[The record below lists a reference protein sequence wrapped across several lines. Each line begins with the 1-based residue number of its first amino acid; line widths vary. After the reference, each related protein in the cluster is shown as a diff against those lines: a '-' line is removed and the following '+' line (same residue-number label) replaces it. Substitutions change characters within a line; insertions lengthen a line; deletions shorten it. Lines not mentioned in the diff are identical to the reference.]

1 MSTVNIIFYIII
13 LYYPAGFHSTPEYE
27 KYMRYIDGPRKRQFG
42 VKSGVFRS
50 GLRSASPV
58 GKPGLGPAS
67 KTEVDPSQATADVAN
82 TETAPQP
89 DEGTPNERQVAD
101 TKQDVRKSPKTSRK
115 SASTLGARRS
125 QTRRPKSS
133 IHQKAVGLGKDSGT
147 PRRKQSAPLS
157 RPKTGRGR
165 KESSTTREQDDDA
178 VESGRKAPSLQF
190 LAVAMDGG
198 YDETSGDSKEQSQDS
213 RRSGDVQKNGYKII
227 PIATR
232 RESGTQTIAAE
243 ETGPIEPETSTK
255 ACQSGEE
262 TTKDIVVVAEDDTVS
277 ESGDG
282 ETGEEDDAVK
292 QDNRRSLTYDK
303 RAVEGHLEITSL
315 ANNESAKKIEN
326 PDEDNALAQYNGK
339 ALIEERA
346 TKHEIHGAENAEY
359 EGSTTGRDYDRN
371 DNTSDTLVRRKEDDT
386 AQATTNDRTG
396 ITEDD
401 DVATKKSES
410 QPTETASPSEED
422 ELTNRQGPKEDDRI
436 TSKDSMA
443 LKKDEDGPRTEQ
455 SRNSLE
461 EQYAVTTSGNVQSTT
476 EEKTSVE
483 SQLDK
488 TSREVNDKTDPE
500 TSSND
505 GGYTSSSGSGDDET
519 TYDDDDAGSTTENKP
534 AIHHPEMTSLTNER
548 TGKKEH
554 PHEHDVA
561 RLDNG
566 ESVADDEPPVE
577 VHPEIAPLTY
587 NERGENKDISS
598 NEGNSR
604 TIGNETK
611 ETGKEEEGAVKQ
623 VSGTDVTD
631 QIAAARQ
638 PVGTPMTSK
647 NESETKAQADTD
659 SDSLSSGSGDDSTS
673 DSGSYS
679 TTDSGRSAASSRQSD
694 SKIQST
700 DASLPVDVKAEDQR
714 PREERESGSIESV
727 HEVTPNGLTADDL
740 ARLQTAEDE
749 LSLGTPSST
758 ENQSNES
765 SDSSSFTGRYTF
777 TFLLK

>member
-1 MSTVNIIFYIII
+1 
-13 LYYPAGFHSTPEYE
+13 
-27 KYMRYIDGPRKRQFG
+27 MRYIDGPRKRQFG

-67 KTEVDPSQATADVAN
+67 KTEVDPSQATSDVAN

-101 TKQDVRKSPKTSRK
+101 TKQDIRKSPKTSRK

-133 IHQKAVGLGKDSGT
+133 IHQKAVGLEKSSGR

-190 LAVAMDGG
+190 LAVAMDGD

-213 RRSGDVQKNGYKII
+213 RRSGDVQKNGYKFI

-243 ETGPIEPETSTK
+243 ETAPKEPETSTK

-262 TTKDIVVVAEDDTVS
+262 TTKDIVAVAEDDSAVS
-277 ESGDG
+277 ESGVG
-282 ETGEEDDAVK
+282 ETREEDDAVK

-303 RAVEGHLEITSL
+303 PAVKGHLEITSL

-326 PDEDNALAQYNGK
+326 PDEDNALAQDNGK

-371 DNTSDTLVRRKEDDT
+371 DSTSDTLVRRTEDDT

-401 DVATKKSES
+401 DVATKKSAS
-410 QPTETASPSEED
+410 KPTETASPSEED
-422 ELTNRQGPKEDDRI
+422 ELTNRQGTKEDDRI

-461 EQYAVTTSGNVQSTT
+461 EQYAVTTSGNVQSTA
-476 EEKTSVE
+476 EEKPSVE
-483 SQLDK
+483 GQLDK
-488 TSREVNDKTDPE
+488 TSREVDKTDPE
-500 TSSND
+500 TSSSD
-505 GGYTSSSGSGDDET
+505 GEYTSSSGSGDDET
-519 TYDDDDAGSTTENKP
+519 TDDDDAGSTTENKP

-566 ESVADDEPPVE
+566 EAVAEDEPPVE
-577 VHPEIAPLTY
+577 VHPEITPLTN
-587 NERGENKDISS
+587 NERGENKDILS

-623 VSGTDVTD
+623 VNGTDVTD
-631 QIAAARQ
+631 QTAAARQ

-647 NESETKAQADTD
+647 IESETKAQADTD

-700 DASLPVDVKAEDQR
+700 DASLPVHVKAEDQR
-714 PREERESGSIESV
+714 PREDRESGSIESV
-727 HEVTPNGLTADDL
+727 DEVTPNGLTADDL
-740 ARLQTAEDE
+740 ARLQAAEDE

-765 SDSSSFTGRYTF
+765 SESSSFTGRYTF
-777 TFLLK
+777 TFLSK